1 MRNAVRF
8 EGKHEKV
15 IPVQRFAWRMLG
27 AFVLWLML
35 SVGGLAIGMAGYAL
49 TEGMSLIDAFLNAAM
64 ILSGMG
70 PTSELKTTGGKL
82 FAGFYA
88 LFSGLFIVVA
98 TGLALAPLLHR
109 MLHAFHVEQGT
120 KDGD

>member
-1 MRNAVRF
+1 MRSMVRF

-15 IPVQRFAWRMLG
+15 IAPKRFAWRMLR
-27 AFVLWLML
+27 ALVLWLML
-35 SVGGLAIGMAGYAL
+35 SAGGLAIGMAGYAL
-49 TEGMSLIDAFLNAAM
+49 LEDMSLIDAFLNAAM

-70 PTSELKTTGGKL
+70 PTNELKTTGGKL

-109 MLHAFHVEQGT
+109 MLHAFHVEQGAR
-120 KDGD
+120 DGD

>member
-1 MRNAVRF
+1 MRSIVRF
-8 EGKHEKV
+8 EGKHEKI
-15 IPVQRFAWRMLG
+15 IPPRRFAWRMLR
-27 AFVLWLML
+27 AFALWLVL
-35 SVGGLAIGMAGYAL
+35 SVGGLGIGMAGYAL
-49 TEGMSLIDAFLNAAM
+49 TEGMSMIDAFLNAAM

-70 PTSELKTTGGKL
+70 PMAELKTTGGKL

-109 MLHAFHVEQGT
+109 MLHAFHVEQESQN
-120 KDGD
+120 GD

>member
-1 MRNAVRF
+1 MRQIVRF
-8 EGKHEKV
+8 ESKSEKL
-15 IPVQRFAWRMLG
+15 IPVQRFAWRMVR
-27 AFVLWLML
+27 AFALWLAL

-49 TEGMSLIDAFLNAAM
+49 TEGMSAIDAFLNAAM

-109 MLHAFHVEQGT
+109 MLHAFHVEQGA